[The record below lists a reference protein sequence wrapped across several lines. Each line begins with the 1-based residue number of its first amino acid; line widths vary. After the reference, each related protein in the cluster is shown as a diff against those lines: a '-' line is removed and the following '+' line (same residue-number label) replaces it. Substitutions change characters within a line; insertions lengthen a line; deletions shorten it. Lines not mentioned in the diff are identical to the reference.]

1 MKRNLKL
8 FNIELV
14 KIFFYEDKIIKKE
27 KKNNK
32 LFFLYVRKNF
42 LYEFLFDNS
51 FILNINVRLI
61 ILIEVVKSN

>member
-1 MKRNLKL
+1 MKL
-8 FNIELV
+8 FNIELIE
-14 KIFFYEDKIIKKE
+14 IFFYEDKIIKKE

>member
-1 MKRNLKL
+1 MKL

-14 KIFFYEDKIIKKE
+14 KIFFFEDKIIKKE

>member
-1 MKRNLKL
+1 MKL